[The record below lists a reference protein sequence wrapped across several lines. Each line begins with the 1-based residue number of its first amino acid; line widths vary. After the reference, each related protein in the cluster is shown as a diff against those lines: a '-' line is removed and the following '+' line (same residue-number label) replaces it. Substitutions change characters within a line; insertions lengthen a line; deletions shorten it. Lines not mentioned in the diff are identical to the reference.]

1 MKPPKSKKL
10 TKRQLDALKKHSVN
24 HSAKHMAEMKK
35 LMRNGATF
43 GEAHRMAMKKKG
55 RWNVPRQEKGQ
66 KEKGR
71 NER

>member
-35 LMRNGATF
+35 LMRKGANF
-43 GEAHRMAMKKKG
+43 GLAHRMAMKKKG
-55 RWNVPRQEKGQ
+55 R
-66 KEKGR
+66 
-71 NER
+71 